1 MTAASQIT
9 VSVFMLTYNQEH
21 CIAQAVNSI
30 LEQKTSFRFQLVIG
44 EDCSTDNTRSI
55 CEDYQ
60 NKYPDKIKLLPS
72 VGKNIGLINN
82 YLQTIKQC
90 DGKYIAICDGDD
102 YWIDEFK
109 LQKQVDF
116 LEANPDFAIVGTNY
130 HKLFKDN
137 ALVEE
142 KKEHSKPY
150 YEFSDLIFKNVLPSV
165 TTLFR
170 NIPKQA
176 PLPNWILK
184 YPYGDWPTYLWVLK
198 NGGKIHFLNDFT
210 AVYRMEIGVSAKL
223 RKTLSD
229 IETVNLNILKDIASD
244 DAFSHKKAI
253 INKSI
258 NDKKKQLVSLYN
270 REKKYFKAFALFLKT
285 IFKQENKLRFV
296 KFYVYSVLKSVKL
309 I

>member
-1 MTAASQIT
+1 MVDST
-9 VSVFMLTYNQEH
+9 VSIFMLTYNQEQF
-21 CIAQAVNSI
+21 IARSI
-30 LEQKTSFRFQLVIG
+30 ESVLMQKTDFDYQLVIG
-44 EDCSTDNTRSI
+44 EDCSTDATRTI
-55 CEDYQ
+55 CERYALSH
-60 NKYPDKIKLLPS
+60 PTKIKLLPPLD
-72 VGKNIGLINN
+72 KNIGLIAN
-82 YLQTIKQC
+82 YMRTIKAC
-90 DGKYIAICDGDD
+90 RGKYIAICDGDD

-137 ALVEE
+137 TLVEE
-142 KKEHSKPY
+142 KKEHSKTY
-150 YEFSDLIFKNVLPSV
+150 FEFNDLIFKNVLPSV

-170 NIPKQA
+170 NIPKQE

-229 IETVNLNILKDIASD
+229 IETVNLKILEDIASD
-244 DAFSHKKAI
+244 DTFLHKKAI

-285 IFKQENKLRFV
+285 IFKQENKLGFV